1 MGSPQKD
8 IELSPVKPEA
18 HTSTASEKLNVPV
31 NDEED
36 VIIGRF
42 RKISSAKS
50 MAATNGNIQYPTAAD
65 VPLRSEDLEAGLHFR
80 SSPGEKDRLLSDGES
95 NGSVTVQSR
104 SPLTKSSF
112 RDVEKPSR
120 FKDQPSAT
128 RFQVSFISLFITG
141 CGTYNYHNLLFIS

>member
-1 MGSPQKD
+1 MGTPQKD
-8 IELSPVKPEA
+8 IELSPVKPA
-18 HTSTASEKLNVPV
+18 TSNPTPDRLNVPV

-50 MAATNGNIQYPTAAD
+50 MAATNGNIQYPSE
-65 VPLRSEDLEAGLHFR
+65 VPPKSEDMDSGLHFR
-80 SSPGEKDRLLSDGES
+80 AKDPGENDRLLSELMT
-95 NGSVTVQSR
+95 NGAAIVQPRPSV
-104 SPLTKSSF
+104 TKSSF

-128 RFQVSFISLFITG
+128 RFQVKYYLSQYYTEL
-141 CGTYNYHNLLFIS
+141 

>member
-1 MGSPQKD
+1 MGTPQKD

-18 HTSTASEKLNVPV
+18 NTSTAPEKLNVPV

-50 MAATNGNIQYPTAAD
+50 MAATNGNIQYPTAAEL
-65 VPLRSEDLEAGLHFR
+65 PSRSEDVEAGLHFKTR
-80 SSPGEKDRLLSDGES
+80 DPGEKDRLLPEGVS
-95 NGSVTVQSR
+95 NGSVTVQTR
-104 SPLTKSSF
+104 SPVTKSSF

-128 RFQVSFISLFITG
+128 RFQVKNHIILIKSNWIMF
-141 CGTYNYHNLLFIS
+141 